1 MTYKDYQILS
11 SLLDKDDK
19 EKGII
24 ATKGL
29 TIAEICTKT
38 DTSGTK
44 VRTSIAN
51 FLVLGYIEEGLSVKN
66 ARSYILT
73 EKGIS
78 KILELG
84 GKK

>member
-11 SLLDKDDK
+11 SLLDRDDK

-29 TIAEICTKT
+29 TVTEICRKT
-38 DTSGTK
+38 STSGTK

-51 FLVLGYIEEGLSVKN
+51 FLVLGYIEEGLWVKN
-66 ARSYILT
+66 AKSYILT
-73 EKGIS
+73 E
-78 KILELG
+78 
-84 GKK
+84 